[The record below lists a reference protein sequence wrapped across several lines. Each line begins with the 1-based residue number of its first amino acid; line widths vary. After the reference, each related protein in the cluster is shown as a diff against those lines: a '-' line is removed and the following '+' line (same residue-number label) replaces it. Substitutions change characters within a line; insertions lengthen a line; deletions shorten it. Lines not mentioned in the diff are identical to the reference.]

1 MVRGV
6 SETDGQITVT
16 VDDIKA
22 EDIPTLPQ
30 AKISG
35 LETEYVKKSEF
46 KTVLDDNDTDFFKD
60 DHVLF
65 EVVKDTTTSET
76 FLRLYNS
83 DSGKGLSVNVDGFIA
98 KGLVESVEVVASGI
112 DLKRNV
118 YPPENGPYIHVTWK
132 TDKEVTDSFTPI
144 KNLV

>member
-6 SETDGQITVT
+6 SETNGQITVT
-16 VDDIKA
+16 VNDIKA
-22 EDIPTLPQ
+22 EDIPKLPQ
-30 AKISG
+30 EKITG
-35 LETEYVKKSEF
+35 LETDYVKKSEF
-46 KTVLDDNDTDFFKD
+46 KTVLDDNDADFFKD

-65 EVVKDTTTSET
+65 EVIKDSKTSET

-83 DSGKGLSVNVDGFIA
+83 DSGKGLSVNVDSFIA
-98 KGLVESVEVVASGI
+98 KGLVESVEVVASGE
-112 DLKRNV
+112 DKKGNV

-132 TDKEVTDSFTPI
+132 TDTEVTDSFTPI